1 MEGMTLMIKE
11 GQRIFHPK
19 PPKRFPSCGD
29 FTWSLDEYKEITDA
43 GIAVLGNENN
53 STDNNGKKKI
63 CHENN
68 SISKSIIVIFFKD
81 IDGNCNF
88 KIINKHKVCMYG

>member
-1 MEGMTLMIKE
+1 MEGMTLIIKE

-43 GIAVLGNENN
+43 RIANLGNENN
-53 STDNNGKKKI
+53 STDNNGKQTFVMKTL
-63 CHENN
+63 HYQNLLL
-68 SISKSIIVIFFKD
+68 
-81 IDGNCNF
+81 
-88 KIINKHKVCMYG
+88 

>member
-1 MEGMTLMIKE
+1 MEGMTLIIKE

-43 GIAVLGNENN
+43 RIAILGNENN
-53 STDNNGKKKI
+53 STDNNGKKKKFDMKTI
-63 CHENN
+63 QYQNLLL
-68 SISKSIIVIFFKD
+68 
-81 IDGNCNF
+81 
-88 KIINKHKVCMYG
+88 

>member
-1 MEGMTLMIKE
+1 MEGMTLIIKE

-43 GIAVLGNENN
+43 RIAILGNEKN
-53 STDNNGKKKI
+53 STDNNGKQTFVMKTL
-63 CHENN
+63 HYQNLLL
-68 SISKSIIVIFFKD
+68 
-81 IDGNCNF
+81 
-88 KIINKHKVCMYG
+88 